1 MKTLTRLFRA
11 IFPLVSTPVARF
23 SSINAAHELGA
34 QLVEA
39 GNRVVIQPSDSGF
52 LVSRVF

>member
-1 MKTLTRLFRA
+1 MKILTRLFRA
-11 IFPLVSTPVARF
+11 IFPLVSAPVARF
-23 SSINAAHELGA
+23 SSINAARELGA
-34 QLVEA
+34 QLVNA